1 MLQNSLPMQ
10 PNFKDLFPE
19 LPSDS
24 RVWIYCSNR
33 ELSKDEAEKIQIKLS
48 VFIKNW
54 STHGSAMTADS
65 TILLDRFLVI
75 AADEDRLAASGCSID
90 SSVRFI
96 KQLGQEFNLDFF
108 NRLMVYVLGEGEI
121 LRIPYHELH
130 QDSGAY
136 FDPLT
141 NKLEV
146 LRNSWPVP
154 QR

>member
-1 MLQNSLPMQ
+1 
-10 PNFKDLFPE
+10 
-19 LPSDS
+19 
-24 RVWIYCSNR
+24 
-33 ELSKDEAEKIQIKLS
+33 
-48 VFIKNW
+48 
-54 STHGSAMTADS
+54 MTADS
-65 TILLDRFLVI
+65 VVLLNRFVII

-108 NRLMVYVLGEGEI
+108 NRLMVYVLREREI